1 MLKLNKQQIKALA
14 EQITSELNSEE
25 IKEQKIKKWL
35 NSEQSL
41 EYKENVRPLFKKVKK
56 ILSSNPF
63 IDYVYFNYKDSNLKV
78 ESKTEERDIFIK
90 ENFSYNEDGWR
101 LKETNVNSIDIER
114 EVILSTIDSE
124 SITEIIDKVKKI
136 YEY

>member
-14 EQITSELNSEE
+14 QQITSELNSEE

-90 ENFSYNEDGWR
+90 KNFSYNEDGWR

>member
-56 ILSSNPF
+56 K
-63 IDYVYFNYKDSNLKV
+63 YYQ
-78 ESKTEERDIFIK
+78 
-90 ENFSYNEDGWR
+90 
-101 LKETNVNSIDIER
+101 
-114 EVILSTIDSE
+114 VILLLIMF
-124 SITEIIDKVKKI
+124 ILIIKI
-136 YEY
+136 QI

>member
-25 IKEQKIKKWL
+25 IKEQKIKKWI

-56 ILSSNPF
+56 NI
-63 IDYVYFNYKDSNLKV
+63 
-78 ESKTEERDIFIK
+78 IK
-90 ENFSYNEDGWR
+90 
-101 LKETNVNSIDIER
+101 
-114 EVILSTIDSE
+114 
-124 SITEIIDKVKKI
+124 
-136 YEY
+136 

>member
-56 ILSSNPF
+56 NI
-63 IDYVYFNYKDSNLKV
+63 
-78 ESKTEERDIFIK
+78 IK
-90 ENFSYNEDGWR
+90 
-101 LKETNVNSIDIER
+101 
-114 EVILSTIDSE
+114 
-124 SITEIIDKVKKI
+124 
-136 YEY
+136 

>member
-90 ENFSYNEDGWR
+90 KNFSYNEDGWR